1 MLFLQQEAA
10 TQLEIKSKKSRELR
24 EYNSQSFKRN
34 HINPLIHLTA
44 LPRGSPPIRDLRGP
58 LSKKEISLLYFI
70 S

>member
-1 MLFLQQEAA
+1 MLSLQQEAA
-10 TQLEIKSKKSRELR
+10 TQLETKSKSRELR

-44 LPRGSPPIRDLRGP
+44 LPRGSPPIRDLRAP